1 MKGRDECGEAQRGI
15 QMEVEGGGRD
25 DVEALAASGELPNT
39 NGGGR
44 GGWRGAEFRKVRF
57 PGKSEDISVSESP
70 PRLPLQPQ
78 SHNNKQIF

>member
-57 PGKSEDISVSESP
+57 PACMGGWAMRSESWG
-70 PRLPLQPQ
+70 RVV
-78 SHNNKQIF
+78 